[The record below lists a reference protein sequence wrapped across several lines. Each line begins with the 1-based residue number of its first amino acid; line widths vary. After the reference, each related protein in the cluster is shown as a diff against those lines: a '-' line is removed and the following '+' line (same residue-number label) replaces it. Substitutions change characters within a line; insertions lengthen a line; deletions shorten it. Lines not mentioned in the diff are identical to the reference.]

1 MLRSLLLRASRSTF
15 LESQFRKRGVSRRA
29 IRRFMPGEDLES
41 ALAAG
46 KVLQDRGLGVVLTRL
61 GEEVYDA
68 GEADAVVAHYLD
80 VLKQVAAR
88 KLDAEI
94 SVKPTQLGLAIGSAD
109 DPRRRD
115 GYAVAERNLDRLAL
129 AAAAHGSTLWVD
141 MEGSEYVDATLDLVR
156 SVRSRHASIGVCLQS
171 YLRRTSDDLATLVDP
186 PVRVRLVKGAYREP
200 RSIAYPR
207 KADVDR
213 AFVDLARRIMD
224 DRAWFDAAP
233 PHFGTHDLDI
243 LRDVVRLAAER
254 GIPAESVQITMLYG
268 IRSAAQHR
276 LSDEGLTVR
285 TLISYGEAWYPWY
298 VRRLAERPA
307 NLWFV
312 LRSMLE

>member
-1 MLRSLLLRASRSTF
+1 MLRSLLLRASESTF
-15 LESQFRKRGVSRRA
+15 LESQFRRRGFSRRA

-94 SVKPTQLGLAIGSAD
+94 SVKPTQLGLAIGDD
-109 DPRRRD
+109 DPRQRD

-156 SVRSRHASIGVCLQS
+156 TVRSRHASIGVCLQS
-171 YLRRTSDDLATLVDP
+171 YLRRTPDDLATLADP

-224 DRAWFDAAP
+224 HRAWFDAAP
-233 PHFGTHDLDI
+233 PHFGTHDLAIID
-243 LRDVVRLAAER
+243 DVVRVAAER
-254 GIPAESVQITMLYG
+254 GIPGEAVQVTMLYG
-268 IRSAAQHR
+268 IRSEAQHR

-312 LRSMLE
+312 LRTMFE